1 MLPERGHNMS
11 LLNGALAKN
20 LFRSWK
26 YCIQRE
32 RKEEEGKCNTFYKK
46 PSQKFNYTYNNSI
59 VNVPFLYC

>member
-32 RKEEEGKCNTFYKK
+32 RKDEEGKCNTF
-46 PSQKFNYTYNNSI
+46 
-59 VNVPFLYC
+59 